1 MTSFG
6 LQQTCKK
13 TTGCGQLALSLILKE
28 SLRGGGAYYGEAD
41 ILGKPYITG
50 YQPIHDAVG
59 AVVGIYYV
67 GYPKIQ

>member
-1 MTSFG
+1 M
-6 LQQTCKK
+6 
-13 TTGCGQLALSLILKE
+13 
-28 SLRGGGAYYGEAD
+28 
-41 ILGKPYITG
+41 TG